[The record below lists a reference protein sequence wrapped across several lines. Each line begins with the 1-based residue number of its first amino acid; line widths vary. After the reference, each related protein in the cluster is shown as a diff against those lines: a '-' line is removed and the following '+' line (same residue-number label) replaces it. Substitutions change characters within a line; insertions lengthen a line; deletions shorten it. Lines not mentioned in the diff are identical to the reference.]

1 MKDKHLEIAAR
12 DLKPGDLVYSPRT
25 DQLMLVLS
33 TVEVIKLENDKA
45 EERIQLSWLPLTK
58 NVTRMETNVNPG
70 IIYLGP

>member
-1 MKDKHLEIAAR
+1 MGDKSGEITAR

-33 TVEVIKLENDKA
+33 AIEVIKLENDKA

-70 IIYLGP
+70 IIYLRP

>member
-1 MKDKHLEIAAR
+1 MGDKSGEITAR
-12 DLKPGDLVYSPRT
+12 DLKSGDLVYSPRT

-33 TVEVIKLENDKA
+33 AIEVIKLENDKA

-70 IIYLGP
+70 IIYLRP